1 VTFAVLFVCTGNVC
15 RSPMAERLFAARLAK
30 PGAVAVSSVG
40 TRALSGYGMDAPSA
54 AVLREL
60 GGDPDG
66 HVARQ
71 LEPGDLAAAGL
82 VLTADT
88 ANRGLVVREMP
99 ALLRRA
105 FTLREFGR
113 LVAGL
118 GPPAAPD
125 EAALTARVAEVAAR
139 RGTVAPA
146 EPGADEIGDPFGAPL
161 PVVQACGEQ
170 VSSAVDAA
178 LAGLGLARPG

>member
-1 VTFAVLFVCTGNVC
+1 MTFAVLFVCTGNVC